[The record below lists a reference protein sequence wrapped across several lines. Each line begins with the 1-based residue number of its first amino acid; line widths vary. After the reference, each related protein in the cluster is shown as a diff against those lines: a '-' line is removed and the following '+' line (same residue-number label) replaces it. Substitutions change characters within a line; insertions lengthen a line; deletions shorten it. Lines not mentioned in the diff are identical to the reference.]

1 MVLALSKILRR
12 YLLANMKVVGL
23 VFILMLFK
31 KDEHEED
38 VVDISEE
45 EVIKVICI

>member
-1 MVLALSKILRR
+1 
-12 YLLANMKVVGL
+12 MKVVGL

-38 VVDISEE
+38 VDVVDISEE

>member
-1 MVLALSKILRR
+1 MRR

-38 VVDISEE
+38 ADVVDISEE
-45 EVIKVICI
+45 EVVKVICI